1 MIDMRDVWDVYEG
14 ATFRIHHNYEACY
27 WWYRKDW
34 FDAKGVQVP
43 TTWDEVAQMGAVFTD
58 EASDVWATED
68 GLTSG
73 GFLNVYLAW
82 ITLQAGGNPFDADD
96 KYRTA
101 LEYIK
106 SLMDNKTLNPASL
119 QKSYD
124 QQNADYQADKVA
136 FMRQWRYFYDLA
148 HGNTDWYADGKAE
161 IGLPPAGPVG
171 KPLTYVAG
179 WGWGIPTTTLS
190 VMAAL
195 LASYAFARIAVPGR
209 NILLWLFILS
219 MSLPDIVTVIPL
231 YRLLANMGLLDSLV
245 GLTLIMS
252 SVLVPFTVWVLIAFI
267 QQGPYDIEEAAII
280 DGANLFKIFRYIMI
294 PLTSPALATMFVINF
309 INSWNNLLY
318 PLAFSGSPKSKTLS
332 VAITEI
338 YQARAP
344 WGRPW
349 NLVSTLGVVMV
360 VPVIILVMFSQKAI
374 VRGLTRGAI
383 K

>member
-1 MIDMRDVWDVYEG
+1 
-14 ATFRIHHNYEACY
+14 
-27 WWYRKDW
+27 
-34 FDAKGVQVP
+34 
-43 TTWDEVAQMGAVFTD
+43 
-58 EASDVWATED
+58 
-68 GLTSG
+68 
-73 GFLNVYLAW
+73 
-82 ITLQAGGNPFDADD
+82 
-96 KYRTA
+96 
-101 LEYIK
+101 
-106 SLMDNKTLNPASL
+106 
-119 QKSYD
+119 
-124 QQNADYQADKVA
+124 
-136 FMRQWRYFYDLA
+136 MRQWRYFYDLA